1 MRDWAGFATLK
12 LPRQYPM
19 NFTVIIVDGAAIHP
33 VTSLEAE
40 TVEAAW
46 EEAQSLYPFADLAL
60 VADQDD

>member
-1 MRDWAGFATLK
+1 
-12 LPRQYPM
+12 M

-60 VADQDD
+60 VADTED

>member
-1 MRDWAGFATLK
+1 MPTLAASPGPK
-12 LPRQYPM
+12 QPRRRNSANWQ
-19 NFTVIIVDGAAIHP
+19 HEKKQ
-33 VTSLEAE
+33 TSLEAE